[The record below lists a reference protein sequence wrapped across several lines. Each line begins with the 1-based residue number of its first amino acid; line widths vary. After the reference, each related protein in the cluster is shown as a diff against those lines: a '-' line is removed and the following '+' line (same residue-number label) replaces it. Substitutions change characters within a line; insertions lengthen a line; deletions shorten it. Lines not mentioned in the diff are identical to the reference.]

1 MIFSRR
7 NILQQGVAGL
17 GVAALGRNFG
27 MPANAAIRQLV
38 IAYGLS
44 IDSWDPTLGSGSVDP
59 GLQGMYQTVFDFF
72 IYQNPDLSFAP
83 GLITKWG
90 WNDDRSKIM
99 LETRRGVKWHDGSDF
114 TPEDVVWSL
123 ERAADEATGNPIQVV
138 WKNIANFEIQDHVIT
153 ADVKSFDPVLFKWMS
168 FFTGFVLPKAYYT
181 KVGKEG
187 FEKAPIGTGPYMV
200 LRYEADNYVRLRA
213 NPYYWGAQP
222 AFKNVTIKFIRNV
235 TDRIEEVKSGR
246 SHVTLE
252 IPYQEYDNLIKSPN
266 LKGAATPISD
276 IGLIFINDIGVMKD
290 RNVRLATHHAIDK
303 QKLVDELL
311 NGYGVPIDT
320 LQTPEYTAFDPD
332 TKVGY
337 DPEKAIE
344 YLKKS
349 GYNKDNPVIFTVQ
362 TTRGY
367 KPKDYDMIQAIV
379 AMWRE
384 VGIKAKIEIYQSSQ
398 RVKLRAEDKL
408 AEASFYSWGNAIGD
422 PSTSTGFAMF
432 PSSGQSVWDSQDL
445 TDAIGPLWDEKDE
458 AKRIAGYKAV
468 DKLIASE
475 GYVIPLLQYAQPVI
489 YATELQFAPHFSGVV
504 RPDLFSL

>member
-1 MIFSRR
+1 M
-7 NILQQGVAGL
+7 
-17 GVAALGRNFG
+17 
-27 MPANAAIRQLV
+27 
-38 IAYGLS
+38 
-44 IDSWDPTLGSGSVDP
+44 
-59 GLQGMYQTVFDFF
+59 
-72 IYQNPDLSFAP
+72 
-83 GLITKWG
+83 
-90 WNDDRSKIM
+90 
-99 LETRRGVKWHDGSDF
+99 
-114 TPEDVVWSL
+114 
-123 ERAADEATGNPIQVV
+123 
-138 WKNIANFEIQDHVIT
+138 
-153 ADVKSFDPVLFKWMS
+153 
-168 FFTGFVLPKAYYT
+168 LPKAYYT

-200 LRYEADNYVRLRA
+200 SRYEADNYVRLRA

-222 AFKNVTIKFIRNV
+222 AFKNVTIKFIRNAS
-235 TDRIEEVKSGR
+235 DRIEEVKSGR

-252 IPYQEYDNLIKSPN
+252 IPYQEYDNLIKLPN
-266 LKGAATPISD
+266 LSGTVTPISD
-276 IGLIFINDIGVMKD
+276 VGLLFVNDIGVMKD

-344 YLKKS
+344 YLKES
-349 GYNKDNPVIFTVQ
+349 GYSVDNPVEFTIQ
-362 TTRGY
+362 TTRGS

-384 VGIKAKIEIYQSSQ
+384 VGIKAKIEIYRAAQHFS
-398 RVKLRAEDKL
+398 LRASDKL
-408 AEASFYSWGNAIGD
+408 AETAFYNWGNAIGD

-432 PSSGQSVWDSQDL
+432 GPGEHSVWDSQDL
-445 TDAIGPLWDEKDE
+445 IDAIGPLWGEKDE

-489 YATELQFAPHFSGVV
+489 YATELQFVPHLSGVV
-504 RPDLFSL
+504 RPDLFST